1 MIGVNLGD
9 YKLDRNKNI
18 EFIKIAHNC
27 RRLDRSGFS
36 PGNYEMNQFC
46 DFHSFHDN
54 VYSMVGALEKVYEK
68 LFDQEANLLIKKYV
82 QEFLELLKKKKE
94 KS

>member
-1 MIGVNLGD
+1 
-9 YKLDRNKNI
+9 
-18 EFIKIAHNC
+18 
-27 RRLDRSGFS
+27 
-36 PGNYEMNQFC
+36 MNQFC